1 MNSHLVTK
9 YKGHSTMRSNT
20 QICLSFGRDEVEL
33 LQMLDEGRKEEYLS
47 RSAWF
52 KNQIREKYGKKKN
65 LQRV

>member
-1 MNSHLVTK
+1 
-9 YKGHSTMRSNT
+9 MRSNT

-65 LQRV
+65 LQAV